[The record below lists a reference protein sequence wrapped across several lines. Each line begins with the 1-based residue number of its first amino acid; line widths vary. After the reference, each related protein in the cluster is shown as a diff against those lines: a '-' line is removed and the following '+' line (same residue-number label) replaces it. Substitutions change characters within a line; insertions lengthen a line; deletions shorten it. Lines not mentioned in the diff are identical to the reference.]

1 MALNKKEEAERLR
14 IQLEIGDA
22 IERQTKSLSSWR
34 DAQKDLVRNAK
45 LLKSLSADIVALKE
59 QDNELEREGISI
71 DDERR
76 KSIRTNIADL
86 EKQEAQLKSINKELS
101 NSKNLLKAAGNSA
114 VSAFKSILPS
124 LNEVVSK
131 VLELD
136 DITRKTAASI
146 GMSGNAFQTLKNTTE
161 EARQS
166 AIRWNQPL
174 DYAVKA
180 VASYNEETGRAVQLN
195 TQQLDLIGQVALQ
208 TNMAAEEVGTLVGQ
222 MDAFGL
228 GAGQATQ
235 MIADMQSMSESMG
248 VNSGKVIKKFQQNLG
263 MLNKLNFRGGTKALA
278 QMAAHSEKF
287 KLSMEAVAGVADKVF
302 RPEGAIEA
310 SARLQTMG
318 GAMAQLGDPFQLMYQ
333 ARNAPEELAKSI
345 TKAARESAIFNKQT
359 GEFEMSAHEL
369 DRLRESADA
378 LGMDYQELVQTAK
391 QAAKVDF
398 LSKFL
403 GDIPEDQRGIFEGM
417 SQMTQ
422 RGAEITFYDPDLGVQ
437 TKLLSELN
445 AKDKKNIM
453 DRAKS
458 DKDRADQA
466 KSLAGEWQSIQNGL
480 MLIAVEALQPF
491 LNELSGGNPFI
502 TELKKG
508 LIAFAEGV
516 REFIKDGGLSK
527 YMDEIVLGL
536 KIGVA
541 TFIGVWIASQVAA
554 GMQFGLGF
562 RMSSGIGKVGGAG
575 GAGRGGA
582 GGLNAAQTL
591 ASGKSSMAMGKGS
604 MMKSF
609 GSAAQI
615 LAVGAALMMMAKAL
629 DIFADAMIK
638 LKEVPVG
645 LLVGVGAGLL
655 VFVGALGALG
665 ASGIGEIGVAIM
677 LAIGAALLLM
687 GAAVWL
693 VASGMS
699 ILVDSFTNMFKV
711 VNKDNIIPIMLLG
724 PALTLAGI
732 GMMALAA
739 SLVVMGM
746 ALSNPF
752 GLIGLVGL
760 TAAAVALNQ
769 AFGDVDAGGI
779 TEAVNSVNSV
789 NKENIDALKSLSSWL
804 AVAGNNIKIEFGEI
818 HVDGEIGLSGSG
830 GVTANS
836 ELLNDPIFMRELKR
850 VIAEHTHFDTNGGR

>member
-45 LLKSLSADIVALKE
+45 LLKSLSADIAALKE

-71 DDERR
+71 NDERR
-76 KSIRTNIADL
+76 KSILTNIADL

-136 DITRKTAASI
+136 DLTRKTAASI

-403 GDIPEDQRGIFEGM
+403 GDIPEDQRGLFEGM
-417 SQMTQ
+417 SQMTE

-445 AKDKKNIM
+445 TKDKKNIM

-491 LNELSGGNPFI
+491 LKELSGGNPFI
-502 TELKKG
+502 TELKEG
-508 LIAFAEGV
+508 LITFAKGV
-516 REFIKDGGLSK
+516 REFIKGGGLSK

-554 GMQFGLGF
+554 GIQFGLGF

-638 LKEVPVG
+638 LKEVPTG
-645 LLVGVGAGLL
+645 LLVGVGTGLL
-655 VFVGALGALG
+655 VFVGALGLLG

-687 GAAVWL
+687 GGAVWL

-732 GMMALAA
+732 GMMSLAA

-752 GLIGLVGL
+752 GLLGLVGL
-760 TAAAVALNQ
+760 TTAALAMNQ

>member
-1 MALNKKEEAERLR
+1 MALSKKEEAERLR
-14 IQLEIGDA
+14 IQLEIGEA

-34 DAQKDLVRNAK
+34 DAQKELIKNAK
-45 LLKSLSADIVALKE
+45 LLKSLSADIAALEEEAKTATGKRKKEIKE
-59 QDNELEREGISI
+59 QIAELQ
-71 DDERR
+71 
-76 KSIRTNIADL
+76 
-86 EKQEAQLKSINKELS
+86 KQEAQLKAINKELS
-101 NSKNLLKAAGNSA
+101 NAKNLLKAAGNSA
-114 VSAFKSILPS
+114 VAAFKGVLPS
-124 LNEVVSK
+124 LSEVINK

-136 DITRKTAASI
+136 DLTRQTAANI

-208 TNMAAEEVGTLVGQ
+208 TGMAAEEVGSLVGQ
-222 MDAFGL
+222 MDAFGM

-235 MIADMQSMSESMG
+235 MIADIQSMSETMG

-263 MLNKLNFRGGTKALA
+263 MLNKLNFRGGSKALA

-287 KLSMEAVAGVADKVF
+287 KLSMEAVAGVSDKVF

-318 GAMAQLGDPFQLMYQ
+318 GAMSQLGDPFQLMYQ

-345 TKAARESAIFNKQT
+345 TKAARESAVFNKQT

-398 LSKFL
+398 LGKFL

-417 SQMTQ
+417 TQMTE

-445 AKDKKNIM
+445 DKDKKNIM

-466 KSLAGEWQSIQNGL
+466 KSLTGEWQSIQNGL
-480 MLIAVEALQPF
+480 MLIAVEVLQPF
-491 LNELSGGNPFI
+491 VDMLSGGNPFI
-502 TELKKG
+502 TGLKEG
-508 LIAFAEGV
+508 LIDFAGRI
-516 REFIKDGGLSK
+516 REFMKGGGLSK
-527 YMDEIVLGL
+527 YIDEIVLGL

-541 TFIGVWIASQVAA
+541 TFVGVWIASQVAA

-562 RMSSGIGKVGGAG
+562 RMSSGIGKAGGTGGMGGAG
-575 GAGRGGA
+575 DGAGSPGGSGKGL
-582 GGLNAAQTL
+582 GGLGGGL
-591 ASGKSSMAMGKGS
+591 
-604 MMKSF
+604 KSF
-609 GSAAQI
+609 GMAMKNPAMILAIAGALWILADAIEKLAAIPWPQLVLATTI
-615 LAVGAALMMMAKAL
+615 LVGLGIGLGIFMNFMAGLGMNPMVWAGIALLLAVGAAFMM
-629 DIFADAMIK
+629 
-638 LKEVPVG
+638 
-645 LLVGVGAGLL
+645 
-655 VFVGALGALG
+655 LGA
-665 ASGIGEIGVAIM
+665 AIYFISAGIAMV
-677 LAIGAALLLM
+677 
-687 GAAVWL
+687 
-693 VASGMS
+693 
-699 ILVDSFTNMFKV
+699 VDSFTNMFSII
-711 VNKDNIIPIMLLG
+711 NMDNIGAILMLG
-724 PALTLAGI
+724 PALMLASLGI
-732 GMMALAA
+732 MALAA
-739 SLVVMGM
+739 SIVVMGL
-746 ALSNPF
+746 ALMNPF
-752 GLIGLVGL
+752 GLLGLIGLAS
-760 TAAAVALNQ
+760 AAESLNQ

-779 TEAVNSVNSV
+779 TEAVNAVNSV
-789 NKENIDALKSLSSWL
+789 NKENIDALKELSAWL
-804 AVAGNNIKIEFGEI
+804 AIAGGDIKIEFGEI
-818 HVDGEIGLSGSG
+818 HVNGEIGLSGSG
-830 GVTANS
+830 GVTADS
-836 ELLNDPIFMRELKR
+836 GLLNDPIFMRELKK
-850 VIAEHTHFDTNGGR
+850 VIAEHTHFDKKGGR